1 MKLGADGAVA
11 VAPDGVARVRGRSVT
26 PVDTTGAGDCFNAGF
41 IAGMLDGST
50 TTEALK
56 RAVASG
62 SVAVTGWGGTGRL
75 ATRAEAIQAAG
86 LLRAEPVTDS
96 P

>member
-1 MKLGADGAVA
+1 MKLGAAGGLA
-11 VAPDGVARVRGRSVT
+11 VAPDGVTRVRGRGVT

-41 IAGMLDGST
+41 IAGVLDGST
-50 TTEALK
+50 TTDALR

-75 ATRAEAIQAAG
+75 ATRAEALQAAG
-86 LLRAEPVTDS
+86 QLQAELITDE